1 MGQKNKNKK
10 MLGHCAVYLPG
21 PDLAAS
27 DAVRALQ
34 KRGVRGVHPPN
45 LVSLPYL
52 PPLLPRHRTHTN
64 THNFSLP
71 EKQGKESPFFLY
83 LCIRKPEE

>member
-1 MGQKNKNKK
+1 MWWIKNKS
-10 MLGHCAVYLPG
+10 AVYLPS

-34 KRGVRGVHPPN
+34 IRGVRGVRPPS

-52 PPLLPRHRTHTN
+52 PPSLLPRHRTHKNTN
-64 THNFSLP
+64 HLSLP

-83 LCIRKPEE
+83 HCIRKPEE